1 MYAQT
6 NACCMIVYHW
16 AYLLYRTNTHTYAST
31 YGHTFGRI
39 RTSYCMFS
47 WNHVKHHLNSMYGII
62 TTQYNLPFI
71 SSTLCLFAHKR
82 NPFDISHARTNTHTD
97 ALAHAHHEK
106 KNRRKRTNI
115 ECDIWLLVMLL
126 IMNWLSVWKQH
137 HQPTKT
143 LTHVQLLLFCL
154 WQNLVVRW
162 FLSVHSFGKIFVFF
176 FSILHWTNFNL
187 FRMFA

>member
-71 SSTLCLFAHKR
+71 SSTLCLFAHKQ
-82 NPFDISHARTNTHTD
+82 NPFDISHARTNTHGRTRTRTPR
-97 ALAHAHHEK
+97 K
-106 KNRRKRTNI
+106 K
-115 ECDIWLLVMLL
+115 E
-126 IMNWLSVWKQH
+126 Q
-137 HQPTKT
+137 TKT
-143 LTHVQLLLFCL
+143 NEHRV
-154 WQNLVVRW
+154 WHLVACYA
-162 FLSVHSFGKIFVFF
+162 LNHELALCMKTTPSTNQPKHSHTYSCYCFVSGKI
-176 FSILHWTNFNL
+176 
-187 FRMFA
+187 